1 MGNMKGQSNMYWHH
15 NPAFLDDNEP
25 QNITK
30 IFSHREGKTN
40 TGIIVGSMYSHQSQ
54 EWNHKT
60 AKALKWWW
68 VEITWGRGSCTRIPW
83 IDGSSLKADKAW
95 ITSSCLQSCG
105 NCETRDLIPASSQA
119 LTLLRTYVRE
129 SLRSP
134 TRITAKPGT
143 FPTES
148 FILLTCS
155 AILNLI
161 SSAINLPSITRAEE
175 GWSLAVPVY
184 LK

>member
-1 MGNMKGQSNMYWHH
+1 M
-15 NPAFLDDNEP
+15 
-25 QNITK
+25 
-30 IFSHREGKTN
+30 
-40 TGIIVGSMYSHQSQ
+40 
-54 EWNHKT
+54 
-60 AKALKWWW
+60 
-68 VEITWGRGSCTRIPW
+68 
-83 IDGSSLKADKAW
+83 
-95 ITSSCLQSCG
+95 
-105 NCETRDLIPASSQA
+105 TRDLIPASSQA

-161 SSAINLPSITRAEE
+161 SPAINLPSITRAEE
-175 GWSLAVPVY
+175 GWSLAVQQFLIAGDDGGQMSGRSRESRDEGNLRIGLLLIDDDDDVKQLLFTLWPIMLVITFV
-184 LK
+184 LLTIIIVVFSSSSTLS